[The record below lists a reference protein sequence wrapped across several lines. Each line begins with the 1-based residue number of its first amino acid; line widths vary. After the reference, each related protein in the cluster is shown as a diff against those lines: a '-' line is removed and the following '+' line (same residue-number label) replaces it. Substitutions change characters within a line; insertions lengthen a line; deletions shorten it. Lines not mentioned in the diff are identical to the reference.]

1 MLEEC
6 SKVLNDYSGRTK
18 YKYINKFLLMDEN
31 EIAFKKRFKKDVNEI
46 KNDIKQI
53 DDCFKKSSKTKNDSA
68 VAYRGMDR
76 DLGLKIGESTVLKNY
91 LSTSMNKDIAQ
102 DFMKREYLERT
113 FQLKNLCCL
122 YRLHIAKDIP
132 FINMGYYSKFGNNE
146 QEVLLPR
153 GLIMTYIGDEEDT
166 HVLGQFKF
174 KYTIKNVQITKLNE
188 DIKTNVLEDMGEP
201 ITEEIRAID
210 KKETIEEKKI
220 LDKKER
226 CPKGTRKNKQGIC
239 EPTKVDKL
247 QIIKSPSLK
256 LKSPSLKL
264 NSPSLKLKSPSLKLN
279 SPSLKLKSPSLKLKS
294 PSLKLDTPTHS
305 LKIEKKKRCPK
316 GTHKNKQGECVK
328 V

>member
-6 SKVLNDYSGRTK
+6 SNVLNDYSGRTK

-31 EIAFKKRFKKDVNEI
+31 EIAFKKRFKKDLNEI

-76 DLGLKIGESTVLKNY
+76 DLGLKIGESAIMKNY
-91 LSTSMNKDIAQ
+91 LSISMNKDIAQ
-102 DFMKREYLERT
+102 NFMKKEFIKGT
-113 FQLKNLCCL
+113 FQLTKLCCL
-122 YRLHIAKDIP
+122 YRIHIGKDIP

-166 HVLGQFKF
+166 HVIGKFTF

-210 KKETIEEKKI
+210 NKKTIEEKKI
-220 LDKKER
+220 IDKKTIEEKKIIDKKTIEEKKIIDKKER

-239 EPTKVDKL
+239 EPTKADKL
-247 QIIKSPSLK
+247 QIIKTPSLK
-256 LKSPSLKL
+256 LE
-264 NSPSLKLKSPSLKLN
+264 
-279 SPSLKLKSPSLKLKS
+279 SPSLKLKS

-316 GTHKNKQGECVK
+316 GTRKNKQGECVM

>member
-6 SKVLNDYSGRTK
+6 SNVLNDYSGRTK

-31 EIAFKKRFKKDVNEI
+31 EIAFKKRFKKDLNEI

-76 DLGLKIGESTVLKNY
+76 DLGLKIGESAIMKNY
-91 LSTSMNKDIAQ
+91 LSISMNKDIAQ
-102 DFMKREYLERT
+102 NFMKKEFIKGT
-113 FQLKNLCCL
+113 FQLTKLCCL
-122 YRLHIAKDIP
+122 YRIHIGKDIP

-166 HVLGQFKF
+166 HVIGKFTF

-210 KKETIEEKKI
+210 NKKTIEEKKI
-220 LDKKER
+220 IDKKTIEEKKIIDKKER

-239 EPTKVDKL
+239 EPTKADKL
-247 QIIKSPSLK
+247 QIIKTPSLK
-256 LKSPSLKL
+256 LE
-264 NSPSLKLKSPSLKLN
+264 
-279 SPSLKLKSPSLKLKS
+279 SPSLKLKS

-316 GTHKNKQGECVK
+316 GTRKNKQGECVM